1 MNKQSQWLF
10 EAPPRIAPGIG
21 NAVFIKS
28 PMPLSYPGFFST
40 TSDFIAYIHKNT
52 PSNKKFAR
60 RSCQF
65 IISTFWCDCNFRCG
79 DIRIGDYWFQLEFQ
93 YNGNDLKEV
102 SIKPLP
108 AKSQSKPTTF
118 YQDQFTITFTGRPK
132 SAEAEP
138 VAEIIYDMA
147 GTWSARGES
156 FPFNGTITVS
166 ANGGVWRTFSPDKDN
181 RVRHTYVECK

>member
-1 MNKQSQWLF
+1 MNRQSQWLF
-10 EAPPRIAPGIG
+10 EAPPRVPPSIG

-28 PMPLSYPGFFST
+28 PVPLRYPGFFST
-40 TSDFIAYIHKNT
+40 TSDFVAYIHKNT
-52 PSNKKFAR
+52 PSNKKLTT

-65 IISTFWCDCNFRCG
+65 LISTTWVDLG
-79 DIRIGDYWFQLEFQ
+79 GHDIRVGDYWFQLEFQ

-108 AKSQSKPTTF
+108 AKSQSKPATY

-132 SAEAEP
+132 SVAAEP
-138 VAEIIYDMA
+138 VAEIIYDMT

-181 RVRHTYVECK
+181 RVRHEYGICK